1 MKNFHNIE
9 TVKYHGY
16 YRAYGKDGSIW
27 QVRGSSG
34 AWMCYPHNKEN
45 KLFCCKTL
53 SEVSLKLESI

>member
-9 TVKYHGY
+9 SKKFMQCYN
-16 YRAYGKDGSIW
+16 AYDSNGNRWKIN
-27 QVRGSSG
+27 GSSG

-45 KLFCCKTL
+45 NLFCCKTL